1 MIANLVSVHVKPE
14 YIEQFK
20 EITTYNH
27 NNTRKE
33 PGNVR
38 FDVLW
43 NKDDPTRFTLYE
55 VFADAD
61 AVAQGDHLA
70 IARAFCDKV
79 VPAMQALRTPVDAM
93 EALMPSALWPV
104 PTYGEMTYKQ

>member
-1 MIANLVSVHVKPE
+1 MIANLVSVHVKE
-14 YIEQFK
+14 DCIEQFK

-61 AVAQGDHLA
+61 AVAFHKTTEHYNKWRETVA
-70 IARAFCDKV
+70 PYMAEPRSAV
-79 VPAMQALRTPVDAM
+79 SNTPICFD
-93 EALMPSALWPV
+93 
-104 PTYGEMTYKQ
+104 